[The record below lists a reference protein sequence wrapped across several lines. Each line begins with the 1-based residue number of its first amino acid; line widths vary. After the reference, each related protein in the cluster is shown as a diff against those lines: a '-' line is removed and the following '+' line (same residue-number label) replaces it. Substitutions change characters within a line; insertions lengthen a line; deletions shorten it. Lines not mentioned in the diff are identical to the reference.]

1 MAYCKKFING
11 ISLINFADNSAELIR
26 NTLISYAYN
35 ELSKELEKIKEGLEN
50 LPPSI
55 PDNSN
60 ANELL
65 AHYKKTQKA
74 KAELI
79 ARQMGAMEELVGAEN
94 LKKEKR
100 VALEG
105 EEFIKSFASKFRNI
119 RHLAD
124 TLSDAPSEI
133 KALQTRLY
141 TEVLFKLDQAEQE
154 SQLQTLS
161 SANILDMIQ
170 EAVALYNTT
179 ADEQLRNQ
187 CHKLVQMGI
196 YELIRSKCEAVAA
209 PESVEPNYQ
218 EYQNFLAALSEQL
231 PDIGDSSILDNLS
244 DYRSTEGKSIANL
257 LAEVEEKFNI
267 NQSADWDKDEKINA
281 LIEKKFLF
289 NKLRF
294 GQEDRREYALKIQKN
309 LERDLFWARGQIWE
323 IELFTASNLV
333 NDFFTALAEKRYLR
347 QDKQFK
353 LLSDAPP
360 KYNKVEYSK
369 EKVLKG
375 EPPERT
381 LVKQKLEVTLAAVL
395 HGRGSREKAIF
406 PTGDRIHPIKERKD
420 IDEAINLIK
429 NCIDKKF
436 DTPIVEITE
445 TGQIRVSLFAIR
457 DKDAMAQELFDHIL
471 EKKGFGAGAYTLL
484 IGSDAISEKI
494 SCHTLTGN
502 TLEEIEKQIGKL
514 RIYGYQ
520 REKYLAALQKVKG
533 KIKESQVTSIS
544 DLVINDKKLN
554 SSERLLLAKL
564 LELMFSYPYLKD
576 EIVFPEKI
584 RRAFTEISNGNFAAA
599 FRISQLEI
607 VVSNVF
613 GQLTK
618 LDERAVDPSVKPIVE
633 KAKLLDAST
642 EKRNKKL
649 ELLEAAFALKDQP
662 TIGEQPSHKVKEI
675 TKIFYEEYQEMAD
688 TLKLT
693 EVDLVRLEKDIQLMV
708 DEMVCLSER
717 TKQGQPAIKDEEQDA
732 YFLAIKQIAKAIAPW
747 DMADVQFKI
756 PHGHTSPFALKIMH
770 HSGEEKEVTIDL
782 QNVKLPYSLIK
793 PPGKEEFIFSYGGSR
808 GVIAPF
814 EGFDLAYVGEGK
826 EKRRLFTHSR
836 LLGVGQYSSVKE
848 VEDLLTGLNKALK
861 KGYVPTEKSTFT
873 KTSRLDPRTRPLSSR
888 NDSHYRIESDVLQNL
903 LKATSANPL
912 QATETARLW
921 TVEDKLRPKGGLYRE
936 TGKPVQYRILAARA
950 KGETFADKANA
961 KFKKYAKNNI
971 AYHNPTRRDAKN
983 VKHLRKMIALSQA
996 VVGESARLADLK
1008 FSHNDIKPENFLYK
1022 KNEDGSYQVKYID
1035 WATGGFVRNY
1045 TGEKTEVEAVF
1056 AEIFGAD
1063 LKCVSDGEK
1072 CSDASGRFVIRDEK
1086 GLITYGVNPV
1096 LEILHGERNGTLP
1109 YISPKVL
1116 GPDRE
1121 RRPVG
1126 GSKPVPALNT
1136 QLTAN
1141 DPYLDDWALTAMTF
1155 GICNRQAYFALVKGR
1170 AVSDYVVPGILETDG
1185 QEPLGLAVIN
1195 HNSFNEFF
1203 ACGDDVATDENL
1215 RSGEFYQK
1223 RDAVMYIPSN
1233 QREGEPMHLYRRLLQ
1248 LKNELEKQEKP
1259 VESPEGQIIQDIE
1272 RILATVHEAV
1282 ASGEGLTKV
1291 QLKEQL
1297 NLAQRCLQNYA
1308 KLQDLTYQ
1316 QSKQKLE
1323 SLQTILKA
1331 NEEGKTYSVYDLVQ
1345 HSEGESRLK
1354 VLCTYPSTTEQKIR
1368 AAEILDKAFDERDF
1382 NETFLARGVPGRT
1395 LLKECIE
1402 QGQEEVLLALLG
1414 KVTSTNPGFI
1424 ELVKKDALLHY
1435 AAEQG
1440 MTPVFNALIKAVGKA
1455 GATPEQTFGLLL
1467 DEYGPGRIEGVPH
1480 IKWATNCFHIAI
1492 RNNNEEQLETILKI
1506 LPPGQ
1511 GNDKVIHHAL
1521 HLCAVWGNKEFFNQ
1535 IIRTYNELN
1544 PGNPILAKEILS
1556 MTFPPDD
1563 LSPYHLFLQNESTSG
1578 SDVIA
1583 WNDLKEDSELAKN
1596 FLIPNQPSSPNP
1608 AAIAAANGNF
1618 SAVSQLIQLG
1628 KEIQLSN
1635 SEWFQFF
1642 TQQDENGKN
1651 LLNHIIEKCQFDYL
1665 NQFIASIKEI
1675 SPDDSAAIL
1684 VRLLS
1689 NPNPVN
1695 PLKNYLDSETNP
1707 GRQFA
1712 VTTLLL
1718 DAICDNY
1725 KKEGSEEQ
1733 QRARTVALLINQ
1745 DWLIKQAENRFNH
1758 KLLSKLL
1765 QNDALA
1771 AEAKQFLFKKLKDA
1785 AQPESNAK
1793 EFYTQLYAQV
1803 FSPEEEQ
1810 VKTTRIDL
1818 SQVMLEF
1825 ARQTNDLGGLLSALI
1840 VTHKKYDGQIKWYE
1854 EQLSLLNE
1862 EAEKARV
1869 ELELARKAH
1878 EEAQVQLQGRLDEAL
1893 KSLESGKV
1901 DKSALEKTLEQLR
1914 SELKETKEQGEQ
1926 AIAKLK
1932 SSYEEKLGEQTE
1944 HAKAELELARK
1955 AHEEA
1960 QVQLQG
1966 RLDEALKSLESGKVD
1981 KSALEK
1987 TLEQL
1992 RSELKETKE
2001 QGEQAIAK
2009 LKSSYEEKLGEQTEH
2024 AKAELELAR
2033 KAHEEAQVQLQG
2045 RLDEALKSLE
2055 SGKVDKSALEKTLEQ
2070 LRSELK
2076 ETKEQGEQA
2085 IAKLKSSYE
2094 EKLGEQTEH
2103 AKAEL
2108 ELARKAHEE
2117 AQVQLQGRLD
2127 EALKSLESGKVDK
2140 SALEKTLEQLR
2151 SELKETKEQGEQAI
2165 AKLKSSYEEKLGEQT
2180 EHAKAELELARKAHE
2195 EAQVQLQGR
2204 LDEALKSLES
2214 GKVDKSA
2221 LEKTLEQLRS
2231 ELKETKEQ
2239 GEQAIAKLKSSY
2251 EEKLGEQT
2259 EHAKAE
2265 LELAH
2270 KAHEEA
2276 QVQLQGRLDEALKSL
2291 ESGKVDKSALEKTLE
2306 QLRSELKETKEQGEQ
2321 AIAKLKSSY
2330 EEKLGEQTEHAKAE
2344 LELAH
2349 KAHEEA
2355 QVQLQGRLDEA
2366 LKSLESGKVDKSAL
2380 EKTLEQLRSE
2390 LKETKEQGE
2399 QAIAKLKSS
2408 YEEKLGEQTE
2418 HAKAELELARKA
2430 HEEAQV
2436 QLQGRLDEA
2445 LKSLESGKVD
2455 KSALEKTLEQLRSEL
2470 KETKEQGEQ
2479 AIAKLKSSYEE
2490 KLGEQTEHAKA
2501 ELELARKA
2509 HEEAQVQLQGR
2520 LDEALKSLE
2529 SGKVDKSALEK
2540 TLEQLRSEL
2549 KETKE
2554 QGEQAIA
2561 KLKSSYEEKLGEQTE
2576 HARAELELAR
2586 KAHEEAQVQL
2596 QGRLDEA
2603 LKSLESGKVDK
2614 SALEKTLEQLRSE
2627 LKETKEQGEQAI
2639 AKLKSSYEE
2648 KLGEQTEHAK
2658 AELELA
2664 RKAHEEAQVQLQG
2677 RLDEALKS
2685 LESGKVDKS
2694 ALEKT
2699 LEQLRS
2705 ELKETKE
2712 QGEQAIAK
2720 LKSSYEE
2727 KLGEQTEHAKAELEL
2742 ARKAHEEAQVQ
2753 LQGRLDEALKS
2764 LESGKVDKSALEKTL
2779 EQLRSE
2785 LKETKEQGEQAIA
2798 KLKSSYEEKLGEQTE
2813 HARAELE
2820 LARKAHE
2827 EAQVQLQGRLDEALK
2842 SLESGKVDKSA
2853 LEKTLEQLRSELKE
2867 TKEQGEQAIAKL
2879 KSSYEEK
2886 LGEQTEH
2893 AKAELELARK
2903 AHEEAQVQLQGRLD
2917 EALKSLESGKV
2928 DKSALEKTLEQ
2939 LRSELKET
2947 KEQGEQAIAKLKSS
2961 YEEKLGEQT
2970 EHAKAELELARKAH
2984 EEAQVQLQGRLDEAL
2999 KSLESGKVDKSALE
3013 KTLEQL
3019 RSELKE
3025 TKEQGEQAIAK
3036 LKSSYE
3042 EKLGEQ
3048 TEHAKAEL
3056 ELAHKAH
3063 EEAQV
3068 QLQGR
3073 LDEALK
3079 SLESGKVDKSALE
3092 KTLEQLRSELKETK
3106 EQGEQAI
3113 AKLKSSYEEKL
3124 GEQTEHAKAELEL
3137 AHKAHEEAQVQ
3148 LQGRLDEALKSLESG
3163 KVDKSALEKTLE
3175 QLRSELKETKEQ
3187 GEQAIAKLK
3196 SSYEEKLG
3204 EQTEHAKAEL
3214 ELARK
3219 AHEEAQVQLQGRLD
3233 EALKSLESGKVDKSA
3248 LEKTLEQLR
3257 SELKETKEQGEQA
3270 IAKLKSSY
3278 EEKLGEQT
3286 EHAKA
3291 ELELAR
3297 KAHEEAQVQLQGRL
3311 DEALKSLES
3320 GKVDKSALEKTL
3332 EQLRSELKETKE
3344 QGEQAIA
3351 KLKSSYEEK
3360 LGEQTEHARAELEL
3374 ARKAHEEAQVQLQG
3388 RLDEALKS
3396 LESGKVD
3403 KSALEKTLE
3412 QLRSELKETKE
3423 QGEQAIAK
3431 LKSSYEEKLGEQ
3443 TEHARAELEL
3453 ARKTHEEAQV
3463 QLQGRLDEALKSLE
3477 SGKVDKSALEKTLEQ
3492 LRSELKETK
3501 EQGEQAIAKL
3511 KSSYEEKLGEQTEHA
3526 KAELELARKAH
3537 EEAQVQLQG
3546 RLDEALKSLE
3556 SGKVDK
3562 SALEKTLEQLR
3573 SELKETKEQ
3582 GEQAI
3587 AKLKSSY
3594 EEKLGEQTEHARAE
3608 LELARKTHEEAQVQL
3623 QGRLDEAL
3631 KSLESGKVDKSALEK
3646 TLEQLRSE
3654 LKETKEQG
3662 EQAIAKLKSSY
3673 EEKLGEQ
3680 TEHARAELELARK
3693 MHEEAQVQLQGRLD
3707 EALKSLESGKVDKS
3721 ALEKTLEQLR
3731 SELKETKE
3739 QGEQAIAK
3747 LKSSYEE
3754 KLGEQT
3760 EHARAELELARKTH
3774 EEAQVQFQRELEE
3787 QQRIIDATKE
3797 SEQKQKELTE
3807 QYKKELQELRETLR
3821 KAEEEKRRHEEE
3833 MLRREQGV
3841 SEREIEVKHREDE
3854 VTRREER
3861 ANDWEEELRDHTE
3874 KVSQR
3879 EEEVEQRIR
3888 EIDLREE
3895 EMRRREEELIHR
3907 EDELRRHEKDLAE
3920 REEDLVEREEDLVE
3934 REEDLRRQ
3942 AQRLADDLDPRL
3954 AAQRR
3959 ALAALLDII
3968 SKSKDDDL
3976 LEKIRDAESN
3986 EELEDAGL
3994 KPKLVRSLEEEDAY
4008 RMLIAPAEDRLEEL
4022 RLQREAKKARLLD
4035 PAQYRDALRED
4046 VRELKKA
4053 ISNLKDIIA
4062 IDKNTQSDL
4071 RALAGLSPI
4080 HLFNPGF
4087 QAAAKKHADELGGYY
4102 ENLAKNCTT
4111 LVEYL
4116 RVLRADI
4123 KDKLASLP
4131 SDHDLEPLDLT
4142 QKQAIQKR
4150 RDQLNQILDKIQPE
4164 LDLHEPLQKKFYG
4177 DRKAKNP
4184 LLQQG
4189 ILKTIKQARS
4199 GQFNL
4204 KFTTFSSDYEDFDLE
4219 QKETFFKEDFVPKA
4233 KDKKATSVMVQ
4244 DNLSNNYYRTVYALK
4259 QGKGRLHTI
4268 NPDKPKVVGTF
4279 TEEQQQASMDSH
4291 AYKKPNPTTHTPI
4304 VKFTVAKF
4312 PEGDDN
4318 DPEVVTGRVQFAI
4331 GIASELLSRYDTPPT
4346 KANPIPLDGS
4356 DPLQL
4361 KYIWTALIVL
4371 GQEMP
4376 DMKFDRHAIKVLD
4389 RTAFD
4394 PKHGEL
4400 VKRFFG
4406 KFGNYTFAEKSHF
4419 ATRFKTQPALR
4430 DYIAAAKEAMT
4441 NKFGHQEA
4449 REEAKKVLER
4459 ANQTFFAPES
4469 KRTVEKIESALDKG
4483 IPRSH

>member
-1 MAYCKKFING
+1 MAYCKKFIDG

-360 KYNKVEYSK
+360 TYTNVVYSK

-406 PTGDRIHPIKERKD
+406 PTGDRIHPINEKD
-420 IDEAINLIK
+420 KDKAINLIK

-445 TGQIRVSLFAIR
+445 TGQIRVSLFAIG
-457 DKDAMAQELFDHIL
+457 DKDEMAQKLFYHIL

-747 DMADVQFKI
+747 GMADVQFKI

-1272 RILATVHEAV
+1272 RILTTVHEAV

-1331 NEEGKTYSVYDLVQ
+1331 NEEGKTYSVYDLLQ

-1368 AAEILDKAFDERDF
+1368 AKEILVKAFDEHDF

-1424 ELVKKDALLHY
+1424 KLVKKDALLHY

-1467 DEYGPGRIEGVPH
+1467 GEYGPGRIEGVPH

-1651 LLNHIIEKCQFDYL
+1651 LLNHIIEKRQFDYL

-1932 SSYEEKLGEQTE
+1932 
-1944 HAKAELELARK
+1944 
-1955 AHEEA
+1955 
-1960 QVQLQG
+1960 
-1966 RLDEALKSLESGKVD
+1966 
-1981 KSALEK
+1981 
-1987 TLEQL
+1987 
-1992 RSELKETKE
+1992 
-2001 QGEQAIAK
+2001 
-2009 LKSSYEEKLGEQTEH
+2009 
-2024 AKAELELAR
+2024 
-2033 KAHEEAQVQLQG
+2033 
-2045 RLDEALKSLE
+2045 
-2055 SGKVDKSALEKTLEQ
+2055 
-2070 LRSELK
+2070 
-2076 ETKEQGEQA
+2076 
-2085 IAKLKSSYE
+2085 
-2094 EKLGEQTEH
+2094 
-2103 AKAEL
+2103 
-2108 ELARKAHEE
+2108 
-2117 AQVQLQGRLD
+2117 
-2127 EALKSLESGKVDK
+2127 
-2140 SALEKTLEQLR
+2140 
-2151 SELKETKEQGEQAI
+2151 
-2165 AKLKSSYEEKLGEQT
+2165 
-2180 EHAKAELELARKAHE
+2180 
-2195 EAQVQLQGR
+2195 
-2204 LDEALKSLES
+2204 
-2214 GKVDKSA
+2214 
-2221 LEKTLEQLRS
+2221 
-2231 ELKETKEQ
+2231 
-2239 GEQAIAKLKSSY
+2239 
-2251 EEKLGEQT
+2251 
-2259 EHAKAE
+2259 
-2265 LELAH
+2265 
-2270 KAHEEA
+2270 
-2276 QVQLQGRLDEALKSL
+2276 
-2291 ESGKVDKSALEKTLE
+2291 
-2306 QLRSELKETKEQGEQ
+2306 
-2321 AIAKLKSSY
+2321 
-2330 EEKLGEQTEHAKAE
+2330 
-2344 LELAH
+2344 
-2349 KAHEEA
+2349 
-2355 QVQLQGRLDEA
+2355 
-2366 LKSLESGKVDKSAL
+2366 
-2380 EKTLEQLRSE
+2380 
-2390 LKETKEQGE
+2390 
-2399 QAIAKLKSS
+2399 
-2408 YEEKLGEQTE
+2408 
-2418 HAKAELELARKA
+2418 
-2430 HEEAQV
+2430 
-2436 QLQGRLDEA
+2436 
-2445 LKSLESGKVD
+2445 
-2455 KSALEKTLEQLRSEL
+2455 
-2470 KETKEQGEQ
+2470 
-2479 AIAKLKSSYEE
+2479 
-2490 KLGEQTEHAKA
+2490 
-2501 ELELARKA
+2501 
-2509 HEEAQVQLQGR
+2509 
-2520 LDEALKSLE
+2520 
-2529 SGKVDKSALEK
+2529 
-2540 TLEQLRSEL
+2540 
-2549 KETKE
+2549 
-2554 QGEQAIA
+2554 
-2561 KLKSSYEEKLGEQTE
+2561 
-2576 HARAELELAR
+2576 
-2586 KAHEEAQVQL
+2586 
-2596 QGRLDEA
+2596 
-2603 LKSLESGKVDK
+2603 
-2614 SALEKTLEQLRSE
+2614 
-2627 LKETKEQGEQAI
+2627 
-2639 AKLKSSYEE
+2639 
-2648 KLGEQTEHAK
+2648 
-2658 AELELA
+2658 
-2664 RKAHEEAQVQLQG
+2664 
-2677 RLDEALKS
+2677 
-2685 LESGKVDKS
+2685 
-2694 ALEKT
+2694 
-2699 LEQLRS
+2699 
-2705 ELKETKE
+2705 
-2712 QGEQAIAK
+2712 
-2720 LKSSYEE
+2720 
-2727 KLGEQTEHAKAELEL
+2727 
-2742 ARKAHEEAQVQ
+2742 
-2753 LQGRLDEALKS
+2753 
-2764 LESGKVDKSALEKTL
+2764 
-2779 EQLRSE
+2779 
-2785 LKETKEQGEQAIA
+2785 
-2798 KLKSSYEEKLGEQTE
+2798 
-2813 HARAELE
+2813 
-2820 LARKAHE
+2820 
-2827 EAQVQLQGRLDEALK
+2827 
-2842 SLESGKVDKSA
+2842 
-2853 LEKTLEQLRSELKE
+2853 
-2867 TKEQGEQAIAKL
+2867 
-2879 KSSYEEK
+2879 
-2886 LGEQTEH
+2886 
-2893 AKAELELARK
+2893 
-2903 AHEEAQVQLQGRLD
+2903 
-2917 EALKSLESGKV
+2917 
-2928 DKSALEKTLEQ
+2928 
-2939 LRSELKET
+2939 
-2947 KEQGEQAIAKLKSS
+2947 
-2961 YEEKLGEQT
+2961 
-2970 EHAKAELELARKAH
+2970 
-2984 EEAQVQLQGRLDEAL
+2984 
-2999 KSLESGKVDKSALE
+2999 
-3013 KTLEQL
+3013 
-3019 RSELKE
+3019 
-3025 TKEQGEQAIAK
+3025 
-3036 LKSSYE
+3036 
-3042 EKLGEQ
+3042 
-3048 TEHAKAEL
+3048 
-3056 ELAHKAH
+3056 
-3063 EEAQV
+3063 
-3068 QLQGR
+3068 
-3073 LDEALK
+3073 
-3079 SLESGKVDKSALE
+3079 
-3092 KTLEQLRSELKETK
+3092 
-3106 EQGEQAI
+3106 
-3113 AKLKSSYEEKL
+3113 
-3124 GEQTEHAKAELEL
+3124 
-3137 AHKAHEEAQVQ
+3137 
-3148 LQGRLDEALKSLESG
+3148 
-3163 KVDKSALEKTLE
+3163 
-3175 QLRSELKETKEQ
+3175 
-3187 GEQAIAKLK
+3187 
-3196 SSYEEKLG
+3196 
-3204 EQTEHAKAEL
+3204 
-3214 ELARK
+3214 
-3219 AHEEAQVQLQGRLD
+3219 
-3233 EALKSLESGKVDKSA
+3233 
-3248 LEKTLEQLR
+3248 
-3257 SELKETKEQGEQA
+3257 
-3270 IAKLKSSY
+3270 
-3278 EEKLGEQT
+3278 
-3286 EHAKA
+3286 
-3291 ELELAR
+3291 
-3297 KAHEEAQVQLQGRL
+3297 
-3311 DEALKSLES
+3311 
-3320 GKVDKSALEKTL
+3320 
-3332 EQLRSELKETKE
+3332 
-3344 QGEQAIA
+3344 
-3351 KLKSSYEEK
+3351 
-3360 LGEQTEHARAELEL
+3360 
-3374 ARKAHEEAQVQLQG
+3374 
-3388 RLDEALKS
+3388 
-3396 LESGKVD
+3396 
-3403 KSALEKTLE
+3403 
-3412 QLRSELKETKE
+3412 
-3423 QGEQAIAK
+3423 
-3431 LKSSYEEKLGEQ
+3431 
-3443 TEHARAELEL
+3443 
-3453 ARKTHEEAQV
+3453 
-3463 QLQGRLDEALKSLE
+3463 
-3477 SGKVDKSALEKTLEQ
+3477 
-3492 LRSELKETK
+3492 
-3501 EQGEQAIAKL
+3501 
-3511 KSSYEEKLGEQTEHA
+3511 
-3526 KAELELARKAH
+3526 
-3537 EEAQVQLQG
+3537 
-3546 RLDEALKSLE
+3546 
-3556 SGKVDK
+3556 
-3562 SALEKTLEQLR
+3562 
-3573 SELKETKEQ
+3573 
-3582 GEQAI
+3582 
-3587 AKLKSSY
+3587 
-3594 EEKLGEQTEHARAE
+3594 
-3608 LELARKTHEEAQVQL
+3608 
-3623 QGRLDEAL
+3623 
-3631 KSLESGKVDKSALEK
+3631 
-3646 TLEQLRSE
+3646 
-3654 LKETKEQG
+3654 
-3662 EQAIAKLKSSY
+3662 
-3673 EEKLGEQ
+3673 
-3680 TEHARAELELARK
+3680 
-3693 MHEEAQVQLQGRLD
+3693 
-3707 EALKSLESGKVDKS
+3707 
-3721 ALEKTLEQLR
+3721 
-3731 SELKETKE
+3731 
-3739 QGEQAIAK
+3739 
-3747 LKSSYEE
+3747 
-3754 KLGEQT
+3754 
-3760 EHARAELELARKTH
+3760 
-3774 EEAQVQFQRELEE
+3774 
-3787 QQRIIDATKE
+3787 
-3797 SEQKQKELTE
+3797 
-3807 QYKKELQELRETLR
+3807 
-3821 KAEEEKRRHEEE
+3821 
-3833 MLRREQGV
+3833 
-3841 SEREIEVKHREDE
+3841 
-3854 VTRREER
+3854 
-3861 ANDWEEELRDHTE
+3861 
-3874 KVSQR
+3874 
-3879 EEEVEQRIR
+3879 
-3888 EIDLREE
+3888 
-3895 EMRRREEELIHR
+3895 
-3907 EDELRRHEKDLAE
+3907 
-3920 REEDLVEREEDLVE
+3920 
-3934 REEDLRRQ
+3934 
-3942 AQRLADDLDPRL
+3942 
-3954 AAQRR
+3954 
-3959 ALAALLDII
+3959 
-3968 SKSKDDDL
+3968 
-3976 LEKIRDAESN
+3976 
-3986 EELEDAGL
+3986 
-3994 KPKLVRSLEEEDAY
+3994 
-4008 RMLIAPAEDRLEEL
+4008 
-4022 RLQREAKKARLLD
+4022 
-4035 PAQYRDALRED
+4035 
-4046 VRELKKA
+4046 
-4053 ISNLKDIIA
+4053 
-4062 IDKNTQSDL
+4062 
-4071 RALAGLSPI
+4071 
-4080 HLFNPGF
+4080 
-4087 QAAAKKHADELGGYY
+4087 
-4102 ENLAKNCTT
+4102 
-4111 LVEYL
+4111 
-4116 RVLRADI
+4116 
-4123 KDKLASLP
+4123 
-4131 SDHDLEPLDLT
+4131 
-4142 QKQAIQKR
+4142 
-4150 RDQLNQILDKIQPE
+4150 
-4164 LDLHEPLQKKFYG
+4164 
-4177 DRKAKNP
+4177 
-4184 LLQQG
+4184 
-4189 ILKTIKQARS
+4189 
-4199 GQFNL
+4199 
-4204 KFTTFSSDYEDFDLE
+4204 
-4219 QKETFFKEDFVPKA
+4219 
-4233 KDKKATSVMVQ
+4233 
-4244 DNLSNNYYRTVYALK
+4244 
-4259 QGKGRLHTI
+4259 
-4268 NPDKPKVVGTF
+4268 
-4279 TEEQQQASMDSH
+4279 
-4291 AYKKPNPTTHTPI
+4291 
-4304 VKFTVAKF
+4304 
-4312 PEGDDN
+4312 
-4318 DPEVVTGRVQFAI
+4318 
-4331 GIASELLSRYDTPPT
+4331 
-4346 KANPIPLDGS
+4346 
-4356 DPLQL
+4356 
-4361 KYIWTALIVL
+4361 
-4371 GQEMP
+4371 
-4376 DMKFDRHAIKVLD
+4376 
-4389 RTAFD
+4389 
-4394 PKHGEL
+4394 
-4400 VKRFFG
+4400 
-4406 KFGNYTFAEKSHF
+4406 
-4419 ATRFKTQPALR
+4419 
-4430 DYIAAAKEAMT
+4430 
-4441 NKFGHQEA
+4441 
-4449 REEAKKVLER
+4449 
-4459 ANQTFFAPES
+4459 
-4469 KRTVEKIESALDKG
+4469 
-4483 IPRSH
+4483 